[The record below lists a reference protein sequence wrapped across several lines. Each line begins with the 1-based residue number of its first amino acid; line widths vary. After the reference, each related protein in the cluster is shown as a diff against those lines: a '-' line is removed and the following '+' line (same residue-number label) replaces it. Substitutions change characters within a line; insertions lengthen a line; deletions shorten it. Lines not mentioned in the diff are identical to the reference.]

1 MNRIHFEVAQTAVT
15 ILAEER
21 YHRAAQEAIFETR
34 EIIEEY
40 VHQHPMFQTALE
52 PYEPGAR
59 APHLIRRMCSTA
71 SRAGLGPMATVA
83 GTIAEAA
90 VVAMM
95 EEGATQAVVDNGGD
109 LALLLS
115 DRIHVGLYTGNPRFK
130 DLGMR
135 LEPREGAFGMCTSSG
150 TVGPSLSFGRADSAT
165 VISRDVLLADAC
177 ATRLGNEITLEDEAG
192 MERALGLVMD
202 IEGVEG
208 ALAVAGEHM
217 GMKGELPKLIRM
229 SEVED
234 RITTRLF
241 PDLE

>member
-21 YHRAAQEAIFETR
+21 YFRAAQEAIFETR

-40 VHQHPMFQTALE
+40 IHQHPMFQTSLE
-52 PYEPGAR
+52 PYEPEAR
-59 APHLIRRMCSTA
+59 VPHLIRRMCSTA
-71 SRAGLGPMATVA
+71 ARAGLGPMSTVA
-83 GTIAEAA
+83 GTVAEAA

-115 DRIHVGLYTGNPRFK
+115 DPIHVGLFTGNPRFR

-135 LEPREGAFGMCTSSG
+135 LEPRQGMFGMCTSSG
-150 TVGPSLSFGRADSAT
+150 SVGPSLSFGKADSAT
-165 VISRDVLLADAC
+165 VISQDVLLSDAC
-177 ATRLGNEITLEDEAG
+177 ATRLGNEITSEDEET
-192 MERALGLVMD
+192 MERALDLVME

-217 GMKGELPKLIRM
+217 GMKGDLPKLVRM
-229 SEVED
+229 GEVED

-241 PDLE
+241 PDLG